1 MENKYLS
8 NTLRFIGVLAIQL
21 LILDNV
27 HLVGFVVP
35 VIYVYFILKLPF
47 GTKRLVVLFLAFII
61 GMTVD
66 LFVGTYGIHAAAA
79 TLIGALRRPFLKI
92 FGDFEENK
100 ESSPSI
106 KEKGL
111 YPFLGYTAALSGIHI
126 AVFFILEN
134 IFYGFS
140 MMILWRIVASI
151 AVSVFLIVLM
161 EFLVQSPQN
170 KKRKNY

>member
-1 MENKYLS
+1 MDNKYLS

-35 VIYVYFILKLPF
+35 IIYTYFILKLPF
-47 GTKRLVVLFLAFII
+47 GTKRLVVLFLAFIT

-66 LFVGTYGIHAAAA
+66 LFVGTYGIHAATA
-79 TLIGALRRPFLKI
+79 TWIGALRRPFLKI
-92 FGDFEENK
+92 FGDFEENQ
-100 ESSPSI
+100 ENAPSI
-106 KEKGL
+106 NDKGL
-111 YPFLGYTAALSGIHI
+111 YPFLGYTAALAGIHI
-126 AVFFILEN
+126 VAYFILEN

-140 MMILWRIVASI
+140 LMLLWQIIASI

-170 KKRKNY
+170 KKRKSY